1 MRVQLMNNDRIYYS
15 HDAEM
20 HAMRDRTVLT
30 LVFLT
35 FGLGIGA
42 VLALLFAPMS
52 GKKVRDDLTKTVEQG
67 WNNGRDAVEPI
78 VKRVEKEFGELQK
91 NVEEQLK

>member
-1 MRVQLMNNDRIYYS
+1 MNNDRIYYS

-20 HAMRDRTVLT
+20 HAMRDRTILT
-30 LVFLT
+30 LVCLT

-42 VLALLFAPMS
+42 ALALLFAPTS
-52 GKKVRDDLTKTVEQG
+52 GKTTRHDLARSVEEGMQT
-67 WNNGRDAVEPI
+67 GREAVEPMM
-78 VKRVEKEFGELQK
+78 KRIEKEFDDLKK

>member
-1 MRVQLMNNDRIYYS
+1 MNNDRIYYS

-20 HAMRDRTVLT
+20 HAMRDRTILT

-42 VLALLFAPMS
+42 ILALLFAPSS
-52 GKKVRDDLTKTVEQG
+52 GKKTRHGLAESVGDGLNT
-67 WNNGRDAVEPI
+67 GREAVEPMM
-78 VKRVEKEFGELQK
+78 KRLEEQFNELRK
-91 NVEEQLK
+91 NVEDRLKHA